1 MTPPDGHPRASTDG
15 AAVTG
20 TRPPEGRPRCAAV
33 HGARWV
39 WLVSLAVS
47 LGALIAFLTQV
58 EIARVGALLA
68 GSEPILLAAA
78 LVAFLLDALFRAARL
93 TVLVPNAR
101 DHSVAGYLRV
111 VALQGVYSMVIPAR
125 LGEVAY
131 MVLLNRMLGLRPGAA
146 VANVVYQRICD
157 LVVGMALFG
166 VAVAVVVD
174 WDLLKPVAVGLPLLG
189 LVAVIMLWMR
199 IERALDF
206 LGRLLHRWPGRH
218 WRPGRAML
226 RSVLQARRWST
237 LTSEPG
243 RRARVLLY
251 TVLQWICSVL
261 GVAFLLLAFRDDMSV
276 AELLFVG
283 VGFQFV
289 AAIPVYAIGGF
300 GIAEAG
306 LAGLLLIL
314 GYATG
319 EAASLSIAVR
329 LLIFASPF
337 LVFGLLSPAFL
348 SGRRLASWR
357 RGRAVAMRRY

>member
-1 MTPPDGHPRASTDG
+1 MQGS
-15 AAVTG
+15 
-20 TRPPEGRPRCAAV
+20 
-33 HGARWV
+33 RWV

-47 LGALIAFLTQV
+47 IGALVALLTQV
-58 EIARVGALLA
+58 QLAQVGALLA
-68 GSEPILLAAA
+68 GSNPALLAAA
-78 LVAFLLDALFRAARL
+78 AVAFLLDALFRAVRL

-111 VALQGVYSMVIPAR
+111 VALQGVYAMVIPAR

-157 LVVGMALFG
+157 LLVGLVLFG

-174 WDLLKPVAVGLPLLG
+174 WDLLKPYVVGLLSAG
-189 LVAVIMLWMR
+189 LVGVIVLWMR

-206 LGRLLHRWPGRH
+206 LSRLVHRWPGRR
-218 WRPGRAML
+218 WRLGRAVL
-226 RSVLQARRWST
+226 GSALQARRWAA

-243 RRARVLLY
+243 RRARVLLH

-261 GVAFLLLAFRDDMSV
+261 AVGLLLLAFRDQMSV
-276 AELLFVG
+276 AELLFIG

-300 GIAEAG
+300 GVAEAG

-337 LVFGLLSPAFL
+337 VVFALLSPAFL
-348 SGRRLASWR
+348 EGRTSRFRRRRPATARPLPRSGMAEARISAQRRRPL
-357 RGRAVAMRRY
+357 GPRRY

>member
-1 MTPPDGHPRASTDG
+1 MTPADETLPASTDG
-15 AAVTG
+15 AAVSA
-20 TRPPEGRPRCAAV
+20 TRPPEGRPRRAAA

-47 LGALIAFLTQV
+47 LGALVMLLTQV

-68 GSEPILLAAA
+68 GSKPVLLAAA
-78 LVAFLLDALFRAARL
+78 LVAFLLDALFRAVRL
-93 TVLVPNAR
+93 TVLVPNSR

-111 VALQGVYSMVIPAR
+111 VALQGVYAMVIPAR

-157 LVVGMALFG
+157 LVVGMVLFG
-166 VAVAVVVD
+166 VAVAMVVD
-174 WDLLKPVAVGLPLLG
+174 GDLLKPYVIGLLVIG
-189 LVAVIMLWMR
+189 FVAVIMLWMR
-199 IERALDF
+199 IERVLDF
-206 LGRLLHRWPGRH
+206 LGRLMHRWRR
-218 WRPGRAML
+218 WRLGRAML

-243 RRARVLLY
+243 RRARVLLH

-261 GVAFLLLAFRDDMSV
+261 GVAFLLLAFRDDFSV

-337 LVFGLLSPAFL
+337 AVFGLLSPAFL